1 MNKWIRVTALAAAG
15 VAALAGWNGLS
26 QPTER
31 AAYAAQADD
40 EPELSKKIVPIVT
53 FGSNLN
59 VGVAQ
64 VEGTRHRVGDVKA
77 VAQIETDY
85 KDAARVKI
93 LVPISTEKVIQN
105 VKRVPQVSI
114 TAVGDVRLSD

>member
-1 MNKWIRVTALAAAG
+1 MNKWIRVTALAAVG
-15 VAALAGWNGLS
+15 MAALAGWNGLS

-31 AAYAAQADD
+31 TAYAAQRDD
-40 EPELSKKIVPIVT
+40 EPELSKKIVPILT

-64 VEGTRHRVGDVKA
+64 VEGTRNRVGDVKA

-93 LVPISTEKVIQN
+93 LVPISTEKVVQN

>member
-31 AAYAAQADD
+31 AAYAAQRDD

-77 VAQIETDY
+77 VASQGGYVT
-85 KDAARVKI
+85 I
-93 LVPISTEKVIQN
+93 LWPDLNSAISQVLEEKAGNEIQ
-105 VKRVPQVSI
+105 PC
-114 TAVGDVRLSD
+114 LWC

>member
-15 VAALAGWNGLS
+15 VAALVGWNGLS

-31 AAYAAQADD
+31 AAYAAQRDD
-40 EPELSKKIVPIVT
+40 DPELSKKIVPIVT

-64 VEGTRHRVGDVKA
+64 VEGTRNRVGDVKA